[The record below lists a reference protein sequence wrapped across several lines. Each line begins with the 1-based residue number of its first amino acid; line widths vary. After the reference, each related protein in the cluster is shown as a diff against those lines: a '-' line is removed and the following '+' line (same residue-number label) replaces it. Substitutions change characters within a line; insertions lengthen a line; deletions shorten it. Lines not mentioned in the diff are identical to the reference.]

1 MIKQNDSQSNETV
14 QDKLK
19 YLSNEVSVPAK

>member
-19 YLSNEVSVPAK
+19 YLSNEVSVTAK